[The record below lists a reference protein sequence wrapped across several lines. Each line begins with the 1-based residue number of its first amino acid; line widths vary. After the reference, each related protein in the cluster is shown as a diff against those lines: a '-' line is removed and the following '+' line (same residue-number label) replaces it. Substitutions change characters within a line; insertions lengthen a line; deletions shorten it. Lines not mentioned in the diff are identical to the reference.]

1 MWNAPLLSRCNARA
15 GSSARAWLVLQW
27 VMERCYRYSRRRMC
41 DKYDHFTWLLIRNN
55 NTITTHSPHPKALT
69 KKFLS
74 TDQKIYWSWGD
85 LFGLFCV
92 LWHRQRN
99 LWLASNY
106 YLLLPFYFLETK
118 YEEPKAVTKGIDN
131 FYQKCHN
138 YQLYGGFRWK
148 CVSEWH
154 WRHSSL
160 ALIEMNTRKL
170 NYIAVKNDHLARYW
184 SALCTD
190 SWYSVGSNA
199 MSGGGS

>member
-27 VMERCYRYSRRRMC
+27 VMARWYRYSRRRMC

-55 NTITTHSPHPKALT
+55 KTITTHSPHPKALT

-74 TDQKIYWSWGD
+74 TNQKIYWSYGD
-85 LFGLFCV
+85 SFGLFCV

-148 CVSEWH
+148 CVSVWMALTTQLLSSNWNEYKKVELHCSKKWSF
-154 WRHSSL
+154 SSL
-160 ALIEMNTRKL
+160 LVSSLHWFLIFC
-170 NYIAVKNDHLARYW
+170 W
-184 SALCTD
+184 
-190 SWYSVGSNA
+190 
-199 MSGGGS
+199 